1 MLLTNIF
8 LAVLPLLA
16 VTQTS
21 KTVQDAGNSTQRLG
35 DCASYAI
42 PPSFAQYLNTSF
54 LGERKSIE
62 VGPVNYSYYQFGPL
76 YAGATGRPLIMVSG
90 QGATLGIWTPD
101 LLKTLA
107 TGRQVTIFDNRG
119 IGYSN
124 DADPE
129 EENTVLGYADST
141 VDLIDALGLEQPDIL
156 GWSLGGFITL
166 TLVTSFPDAVN
177 RVVLADTSAGGQG
190 TSATSLANLNAISTV
205 LLSGQ
210 SLPPTYIYPDTD
222 AGNAGLCRLVA
233 SQMVMPNDPLT
244 PAQVGLQTPAIEAY
258 LEGPDTPAYTGLH
271 NLTNPLL
278 VIAGTQDQI
287 LSLQDDKTIVSMVSG
302 ACLLQY
308 ADSGHA
314 AILQHGATNGA
325 VISAFLDA

>member
-1 MLLTNIF
+1 VPVIICCAEALCK
-8 LAVLPLLA
+8 LAWQRRAPDMRRTLD
-16 VTQTS
+16 
-21 KTVQDAGNSTQRLG
+21 KQDHTA
-35 DCASYAI
+35 
-42 PPSFAQYLNTSF
+42 
-54 LGERKSIE
+54 
-62 VGPVNYSYYQFGPL
+62 
-76 YAGATGRPLIMVSG
+76 
-90 QGATLGIWTPD
+90 
-101 LLKTLA
+101 
-107 TGRQVTIFDNRG
+107 
-119 IGYSN
+119 
-124 DADPE
+124 
-129 EENTVLGYADST
+129 
-141 VDLIDALGLEQPDIL
+141 
-156 GWSLGGFITL
+156 
-166 TLVTSFPDAVN
+166 
-177 RVVLADTSAGGQG
+177 G

-210 SLPPTYIYPDTD
+210 SLPPTYIYPDTE

-258 LEGPDTPAYTGLH
+258 LEGPDTSAYTGLH

-287 LSLQDDKTIVSMVSG
+287 LSVQDDMTIVSMVSG
-302 ACLLQY
+302 ASLLQF

>member
-1 MLLTNIF
+1 MLLAKVC
-8 LAVLPLLA
+8 LAVLPLFA
-16 VTQTS
+16 MAQTS
-21 KTVQDAGNSTQRLG
+21 TTVQEAGNSTQRLA
-35 DCASYAI
+35 DCASFAI

-54 LGERKSIE
+54 LGERQSIE
-62 VGPVNYSYYQFGPL
+62 VGPVNYSYFQFGPL
-76 YAGATGRPLIMVSG
+76 YAGSTGRPLIMVSG

-107 TGRQVTIFDNRG
+107 AGRQVTIFDNRG
-119 IGYSN
+119 IGYSA

-129 EENTVLGYADST
+129 EEHTISGYADST

-156 GWSLGGFITL
+156 GWSFGGFITL
-166 TLVTSFPDAVN
+166 MIVTSFPEAVN
-177 RVVLADTSAGGQG
+177 HVVLADTSAGGQG
-190 TSATSLANLNAISTV
+190 TSATTLANLNAISTV

-210 SLPPTYIYPDTD
+210 SLPPTYIYPDTE
-222 AGNAGLCRLVA
+222 AGNAGLCRFVA

-244 PAQVGLQTPAIEAY
+244 PAQVRLQTPAIEAY

-271 NLTNPLL
+271 NLTNPML

-287 LSLQDDKTIVSMVSG
+287 VSVQDVKTIASMVSG
-302 ACLLQY
+302 ASLLQY

-325 VISAFLDA
+325 LISAFLDA